1 MSAHGWVTGT
11 RHTRREFGDKNK
23 PGKKTGALMPEAGT
37 ECHAPFSAVKTA
49 LLRAPLLCFGCISWE
64 ASKHDRQHCIQKC
77 NTVSGNTQRLQR
89 WVRKGPTDTA
99 GRQAGRQAAPV
110 VPQSACSLEPVALS
124 SGSENAPEPRH
135 PTLEKAESL

>member
-1 MSAHGWVTGT
+1 MSAHGWVIGT

-23 PGKKTGALMPEAGT
+23 PGKKTGALMSEAGT

-89 WVRKGPTDTA
+89 RVRKGPTDTA
-99 GRQAGRQAAPV
+99 GRQAGRQHPWFLSQPAV
-110 VPQSACSLEPVALS
+110 WSQWLSPQALRTHQS
-124 SGSENAPEPRH
+124 PGTPR
-135 PTLEKAESL
+135 